1 MASGGYEATMLDH
14 DAAVHRYVDA
24 ARFGAGGG
32 FLMDDS
38 LLDPQVGKV
47 ELEHLVDDG
56 RDELRQAEDVDDVG
70 FDGEFG
76 EACVGFFSEDLRDG
90 GIDGVDFVAALLHV
104 CGDVVARL
112 GWDFGE
118 GNEGGGGRGFCR
130 GDAQHGGD
138 EVGVGYF
145 LGGVL
150 RINLGGVEKMWFV
163 GWKHS

>member
-56 RDELRQAEDVDDVG
+56 RDKLRQAEDVDDVG
-70 FDGEFG
+70 FDGKLG
-76 EACVGFFSEDLRDG
+76 EACVRFFAEDFWDG
-90 GIDGVDFVAALLHV
+90 GGDGVDLVDALLHV
-104 CGDVVARL
+104 LGNVVSRR
-112 GWDFGE
+112 
-118 GNEGGGGRGFCR
+118 GGGRG
-130 GDAQHGGD
+130 GGQ
-138 EVGVGYF
+138 E
-145 LGGVL
+145 
-150 RINLGGVEKMWFV
+150 
-163 GWKHS
+163 